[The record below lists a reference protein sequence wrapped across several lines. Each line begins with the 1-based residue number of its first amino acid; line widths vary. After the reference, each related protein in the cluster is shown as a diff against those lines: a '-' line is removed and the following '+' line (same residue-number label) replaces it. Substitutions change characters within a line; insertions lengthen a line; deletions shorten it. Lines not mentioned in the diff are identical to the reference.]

1 MSPLPLTSDAL
12 LDAEHHPYFLWW
24 LDCSVGEFGQHLASN
39 DPERRAYYLGALL
52 REANTRD
59 VWQFTTPEQVCALW
73 PKLARHLGR
82 SKARW
87 EWLLGLPPT

>member
-1 MSPLPLTSDAL
+1 MHGLPLTSDAL

-24 LDCSVGEFGQHLASN
+24 LDCSVGELTRHLAS
-39 DPERRAYYLGALL
+39 DDTERKAYYLGALL

-59 VWQFTTPEQVCALW
+59 VWQFTTPDQVRALW
-73 PKLARHLGR
+73 PKVARHLGQ

-87 EWLLGLPPT
+87 AWLLGLTPA